1 MKTSH
6 RRLVFVLGCTIGC
19 SAAVL
24 SQVRASEEQAP
35 ASSSSE
41 GADGLPEIVVTANK
55 REQNQ
60 RDVGLSV
67 AVVGAAALEA
77 QQITDGAG
85 LASITPGLV
94 YTPGEKGTPV
104 YTLRGV
110 GFYDNTLAA
119 YPDVSLYIDQVPLPL
134 PILASRTVFD
144 LERVEVLNGPQGTL
158 FGNNATGGA
167 INFIAAKPTREF
179 DAGAEIG
186 YARFNTFSGSAY
198 ISGPVSDTLRVRFA
212 VDGANGDGWQ
222 HSVSRP
228 DDTLGKQD
236 NVAGRFLLDWDAS
249 DRLKV
254 SLNLNGWQDQNDPQ
268 AAQLS
273 RISLDYPVGTAGPGG
288 TVPPNLPVLSAHVIP
303 YGNAQVAEWPTGA
316 LRPFQNNR
324 FWQAAGRVDYSVN
337 DAMTLTS
344 ISSYDDFRLSNTT
357 ATSGTLLADDNF
369 VDHKGTITSASEEL
383 RLASVGHNGFRW
395 VVGGN
400 YEHTDTFETA
410 TSLTY
415 QSSVGAAN
423 GAGTTTDAAIQQM
436 RNKAGFF
443 NVEYDLLTDVT
454 LRGGYRYSQ
463 ADRYNNSL
471 GYTTGP
477 PAPGDPYTY
486 NQFFDIVYG
495 SIYPGKVAPVVPG
508 QSYVLNTQTL
518 KTGNYIANL
527 DESNSSWNVGVD
539 YKPDSKILLYAN
551 VKKGYKAGSFPLL
564 EAAIDQGFYPV
575 TQESLLDYE
584 VGFKSQPT
592 KRISIDGAVFYYDY
606 RNKQLLTKFV
616 DPIFGELD
624 KLANVPKSNV
634 EGAEAEVAALPIKG
648 LSLTASIT
656 YLDAKVEDYTGI
668 TGKTVNAD
676 GQNEPILASFE
687 GVPLP
692 FSPKFQYAVR
702 GDYEFP
708 IPNSNLYG
716 FGGMGV
722 TGQTSSYSTLA
733 ETAQDKS
740 DFYIRAYALVNADLG
755 IKSATD
761 RWRVSIY
768 GKNIFNKYY
777 ITNSY
782 LDLDTIVRFAGRP
795 TEYGMRI
802 ASKF

>member
-1 MKTSH
+1 MKAIRHELTSA
-6 RRLVFVLGCTIGC
+6 LVCALGCYLTGTHEV
-19 SAAVL
+19 SA
-24 SQVRASEEQAP
+24 QQA
-35 ASSSSE
+35 ASSNSTLDS
-41 GADGLPEIVVTANK
+41 DGLPEIVVTANK

-60 RDVGLSV
+60 RDVGLSL
-67 AVVGAAALEA
+67 AVVGAADLET
-77 QQITDGAG
+77 QQITDSAA

-119 YPDVSLYIDQVPLPL
+119 YPDVSLYLDQVPLPL
-134 PILASRTVFD
+134 PIMASRTLFD

-179 DAGAEIG
+179 AAGADIG
-186 YARFNTFSGSAY
+186 YARFNTFSGSAFV
-198 ISGPVSDTLRVRFA
+198 SGPLSDTVRVRLA
-212 VDGANGDGWQ
+212 LNGVDGDGWQ
-222 HSVSRP
+222 RSVSRP
-228 DDTLGKQD
+228 NDTIGEQA

-249 DRLKV
+249 EKLKV
-254 SLNLNGWQDQNDPQ
+254 SLNLNAWQDKNDPQ
-268 AAQLS
+268 APQLS
-273 RISLDYPVGTAGPGG
+273 RIALDYPVGTMGPGG
-288 TVPPNLPVLSAHVIP
+288 AVPPNLPVLGATVIP
-303 YGNAQVAEWPTGA
+303 YGDARLAEWPTGA
-316 LRPFQNNR
+316 LRPFQDNH
-324 FWQAAGRVDYSVN
+324 FWQVAARVDYTLTDSL
-337 DAMTLTS
+337 TLTS

-357 ATSGTLLADDNF
+357 ATSGTTLADDNF
-369 VDHKGTITSASEEL
+369 VDHRGSITSSSEEL
-383 RLASVGHNGFRW
+383 RLASVGQNGFRW

-436 RNKAGFF
+436 RNKAGFL
-443 NVEYDLLTDVT
+443 NVEYDVIRDVT
-454 LRGGYRYSQ
+454 VRGGYRYSQ
-463 ADRYNNSL
+463 ADRFNNSL
-471 GYTTGP
+471 GYTIGP
-477 PAPGDPYTY
+477 PSPGDPYTY

-495 SIYPGKVAPVVPG
+495 AIYPGKVAPIIPG

-527 DESNSSWNVGVD
+527 DESNSSWNVGLD
-539 YKPDSKILLYAN
+539 YKLTPNVLLYSN

-564 EAAIDQGFYPV
+564 EAAIDQGFFPV

-592 KRISIDGAVFYYDY
+592 NKISIDGAIFYYDY

-634 EGAEAEVAALPIKG
+634 EGAELEIASRPIKG
-648 LSLTASIT
+648 LSLTGSIT
-656 YLDAKVEDYTGI
+656 YLDAKIKDYIGI
-668 TGKTVNAD
+668 TGKTINAQ
-676 GQNEPILASFE
+676 GQNAPILASFE

-692 FSPKFQYAVR
+692 FSPKFQYTVR
-702 GDYEFP
+702 GDYDFP
-708 IPNSNLYG
+708 MPHSNLYIFSG
-716 FGGMGV
+716 LGV

-733 ETAQDKS
+733 ETPGDKN
-740 DFYIRAYALVNADLG
+740 DFFIRAYALVNANAG
-755 IKSATD
+755 IRSAD
-761 RWRVSIY
+761 AKWRISIY

-777 ITNSY
+777 VTNSY

-795 TEYGMRI
+795 VEYGMRV
-802 ASKF
+802 AVKF